1 MQRNLVA
8 LLYNPWPKSLDR
20 GGSTVGR
27 IVGRFSRALFSNAN
41 PRTEE
46 YMLALCGE
54 RWPEVRVVRVNDA
67 DWLDAVG
74 GADIVVL
81 LYPDAIGQGFAAVE
95 REVLRRKK
103 RWAEV
108 RVLNSRRR
116 CFLLSPTVRRGLRA
130 RRFLERTMLAEWLF
144 LALFMVGTPILL
156 AIDWGRGRR

>member
-1 MQRNLVA
+1 ME
-8 LLYNPWPKSLDR
+8 
-20 GGSTVGR
+20 R
-27 IVGRFSRALFSNAN
+27 IAGRFRRALFSNAN

-54 RWPEVRVVRVNDA
+54 RWPDVRVVRVDDA

-108 RVLNSRRR
+108 RVLNGRRR
-116 CFLLSPTVRRGLRA
+116 DFLLSPAA
-130 RRFLERTMLAEWLF
+130 RRPSPRASLPGTDDAGRVALPRAVHGGHADLAGHRLGQG
-144 LALFMVGTPILL
+144 AAMT
-156 AIDWGRGRR
+156 D